1 MSEIVTVGLELAKNL
16 FQFHGADGERNA
28 GLRKKL
34 GMAQVLEFFARLP
47 PCPVAMEV
55 CGGAH
60 FPGRGGAG
68 AHCDLPPDIRAIANW
83 NFPPLNG

>member
-1 MSEIVTVGLELAKNL
+1 MSEIVKVGLELAKNL
-16 FQFHGADGERNA
+16 FQFHSADGERNA

-60 FPGRGGAG
+60 FPGGRELAKP
-68 AHCDLPPDIRAIANW
+68 LPPPISGR
-83 NFPPLNG
+83 F